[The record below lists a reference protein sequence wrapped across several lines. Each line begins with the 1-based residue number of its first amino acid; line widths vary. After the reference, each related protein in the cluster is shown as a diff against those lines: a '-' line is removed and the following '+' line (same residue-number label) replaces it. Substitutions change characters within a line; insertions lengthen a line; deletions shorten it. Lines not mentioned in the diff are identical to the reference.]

1 MINIKGNRICLRTF
15 TREEYHQFWQ
25 SYIPDPIM
33 DPNPYIYN
41 KEKVDI
47 GYDSITKKE
56 SWYPRVGI
64 FLSDETLIGELSFKR
79 IDHGKSQCELGIAL
93 VNDKY
98 KGLGYGTEAVE
109 MAIDYVFNT
118 LKLKYIYADTMG
130 SNFRMQRILN
140 RFGFEFINREEHC
153 YDMHDRWEDKL
164 NYMLRNPNKFYSFC
178 N

>member
-1 MINIKGNRICLRTF
+1 MINIKGNRIFLRTF

-33 DPNPYIYN
+33 DPDPYIYV

-47 GYDSITKKE
+47 KYDIITEKE

-79 IDHGKSQCELGIAL
+79 INHEKSQCELGIAL

-109 MAIDYVFNT
+109 MAIDYVFNV
-118 LKLKYIYADTMG
+118 LKLNYIYANTMG
-130 SNFRMQRILN
+130 SNFKMQRIFN
-140 RFGFEFINREEHC
+140 KFGFEFINREEQR

-164 NYMLRNPNKFYSFC
+164 NYVLQSPNRLKMEK
-178 N
+178 

>member
-1 MINIKGNRICLRTF
+1 MINIKGNRISLRTF
-15 TREEYHQFWQ
+15 TREEYHQFWK

-47 GYDSITKKE
+47 GYDSIIEKE

-64 FLSDETLIGELSFKR
+64 LLSNEILIGQLSFKR
-79 IDHGKSQCELGIAL
+79 INYEKSQCELGITL

-109 MAIDYVFNT
+109 MAIDYVFNV
-118 LKLKYIYADTMG
+118 LELNFIYADTMG
-130 SNFRMQRILN
+130 SNHRMQRIFN
-140 RFGFEFINREEHC
+140 KFGFEFINRKENY
-153 YDMHDRWEDKL
+153 YDMNDRWEDKL
-164 NYMLRNPNKFYSFC
+164 NYMLRNPNG
-178 N
+178 